1 MLNGGRR
8 DGGLEWCFVSYIVE
22 GGFYELGF

>member
-8 DGGLEWCFVSYIVE
+8 DGGLEWCFVSCMVE